1 MGAKAPARHR
11 SGRER
16 EMGAKA
22 PASHRWLRR
31 LVASVPEPSAEDFVP
46 TVLVDIEL
54 SAPVPTLAGD
64 GFAAAHVLVKL
75 HGQPV
80 GALNVSLANGPIA
93 PAVLIARAE
102 EELAEALEA
111 HRRRDSPA
119 GDKMPRCIRDL
130 APPDPAPLV
139 SVVLATHDRAEQL
152 ETCLTSLLGGSYPV
166 FEVVVVDNAPS
177 DESARE
183 MVEARFAHDPRVRY
197 VREDRAGA
205 SLARNVG
212 ARAARGEYVA
222 FTDDDTVVDPLWLN
236 AIVAG
241 FGDDP
246 RVACVTGLTLPG
258 GLESPAQQ
266 AFELYGGMALGY
278 ESRVYDLDE
287 NRGDTLLYPYTAGI
301 FGASNN
307 AAFRRSA
314 FLDRGGFDVVL
325 GPATHAFGAEDL
337 DLFLALILDGHR
349 IVYEPRAMLRHEHRR
364 DYADLYWQVFT
375 YSAGFTALLTKWA
388 VTNRA
393 AARELTRRV
402 PRLLPAALFGS
413 QRGGADT
420 HGEYPSQ
427 LRWLERAGYVYGPV
441 AYLRSRARSFADV
454 HRGPARALVER
465 LRRLRR

>member
-1 MGAKAPARHR
+1 MGAKMPAR
-11 SGRER
+11 
-16 EMGAKA
+16 
-22 PASHRWLRR
+22 HRWLRR

-46 TVLVDIEL
+46 TLLVDIDL
-54 SAPVPTLAGD
+54 SEPVPALVGD
-64 GFAAAHVLVKL
+64 GFGAAHVLVKL

-80 GALNVSLANGPIA
+80 GAVDVSLANGPIA
-93 PAVLIARAE
+93 PAALVARAE

-111 HRRRDSPA
+111 HRRRDGPA
-119 GDKMPRCIRDL
+119 GDGMPRCLRDL
-130 APPDPAPLV
+130 VPPDPAPLV
-139 SVVLATHDRAEQL
+139 SVVLATHDRADQL
-152 ETCLTSLLGGSYPV
+152 ATCLTSLLGCSYPD

-177 DESARE
+177 DESTRE

-205 SLARNVG
+205 SLARNIG
-212 ARAARGEYVA
+212 AQAARGEHVA

-258 GLESPAQQ
+258 GLESAAQQ
-266 AFELYGGMALGY
+266 AFERYGGMALGY
-278 ESRVYDLDE
+278 EARVYDLDE
-287 NRGDTLLYPYTAGI
+287 HRGDTVLYPYTAGI

-307 AAFRRSA
+307 AAFRRSP
-314 FLDRGGFDVVL
+314 FLDRGGFDVAL

-337 DLFLALILDGHR
+337 DVFLALILDGHR

-393 AARELTRRV
+393 AARELARRV
-402 PRLLPAALFGS
+402 PRLLPAALLAS
-413 QRGGADT
+413 QRGGAET
-420 HGEYPSQ
+420 HGDYPSQ
-427 LRWLERAGYVYGPV
+427 LRWLERAGYLYGPV
-441 AYLRSRARSFADV
+441 AYLRSRAESLGDV
-454 HRGPARALVER
+454 HRSRARPRVNR
-465 LRRLRR
+465 IRRLWR